1 MKITNI
7 KTWLCD
13 AYRTNF
19 AFVKIETDSG
29 ISGYGESSIGQFENS
44 IVGMFKD
51 LERKLVG
58 LDPRNIDKILH
69 DLNRDSFWRGGPV
82 LSSALSGI
90 DMALWDIKGKLLGE
104 PIWQLLGGK
113 NRDKVACYANAWF
126 VGAKTAEEFAAK
138 SKAAVKDGWKALKW
152 DPFGSCY
159 RDISTKDLDNSLAC
173 VAAVREAVGKDID
186 LLIECHGRFNLE
198 SALRIAKG
206 LEEFNVVWIEEPL
219 FPELQYAMPEL
230 RRKINVPLAT
240 GERIYNKYQ
249 AMDFIKHGYAD
260 FIQPDASK
268 VGIVDM
274 RAIASMA
281 EASGIGFCPHNP
293 MGPLTNAVTLHI
305 AASTP
310 NFYLLETMINDVP
323 WRTELS
329 DEEIFVEAGEMII
342 PNKPGIGIELNEKGI
357 EKYPHKPHPL
367 RHYRGDLT
375 AIRPQGAKE
384 WFTRNTAKDGN

>member
-1 MKITNI
+1 MKITKI

-19 AFVKIETDSG
+19 AFVKIETDEG
-29 ISGYGESSIGQFENS
+29 LCGYGESSIGQFEHA
-44 IVGMFKD
+44 IAGMFKD

-58 LDPRNIDKILH
+58 QDPRDIDRILH

-90 DMALWDIKGKLLGE
+90 DMALWDIKGKILGE

-113 NRDKVACYANAWF
+113 CRGRVSCYANAWF
-126 VGAKTAEEFAAK
+126 VGAKTADEFAV
-138 SKAAVKDGWKALKW
+138 KAEIAVKQGWSALKW

-159 RDISTKDLDNSLAC
+159 RDIRTADLDKALAC
-173 VAAVREAVGKDID
+173 VSAVREAVGKEID
-186 LLIECHGRFNLE
+186 LMVECHGRFNLE
-198 SALRIAKG
+198 SAIRIAKG
-206 LEEFNVVWIEEPL
+206 LEEFDILWLEEPL
-219 FPELQYAMPEL
+219 FPELQYQMPVL
-230 RRKINVPLAT
+230 RKKVKVPLAT
-240 GERIYNKYQ
+240 GERLYNKYQ
-249 AMDFIKHGYAD
+249 AMDFIKQGYAD

-323 WRTELS
+323 WRIELS
-329 DEEIFVEAGEMII
+329 DEKIFVDEGQMIV
-342 PNKPGIGIELNEKGI
+342 PDKPGIGIVLNEAGI
-357 EKYPHKPHPL
+357 ERYPYKPHAL

-375 AIRPQGAKE
+375 AIRPDGAKE
-384 WFTRNTAKDGN
+384 WFTRNSMTNG